1 MLWPVRIHA
10 QPPWRGE
17 HPLRGLY
24 SPMDPRSNC
33 ASGRTAGQDGSN
45 MQGMGRPSKGLIAF
59 FVCGQARTSRTSP
72 RTVAR
77 TAATRVGS
85 SASTPRRGRERLERR
100 AASLTIDT
108 LSFRERMVRRPARN
122 RSRQFAGRRGEP
134 PFFMQ
139 AQVLQA
145 ALTRSAKGL
154 VQRAARDRGPLRV
167 LRGPPPL
174 HQALLAAHADGL
186 ELPGPDG
193 PRDPGGG
200 QGQQAH

>member
-77 TAATRVGS
+77 
-85 SASTPRRGRERLERR
+85 
-100 AASLTIDT
+100 SL
-108 LSFRERMVRRPARN
+108 P
-122 RSRQFAGRRGEP
+122 
-134 PFFMQ
+134 
-139 AQVLQA
+139 
-145 ALTRSAKGL
+145 L
-154 VQRAARDRGPLRV
+154 VAYSLG
-167 LRGPPPL
+167 
-174 HQALLAAHADGL
+174 
-186 ELPGPDG
+186 
-193 PRDPGGG
+193 
-200 QGQQAH
+200 